1 MTEWYLINPQPTLN
15 SGFEKDE
22 FTDYAQD
29 GFDELLTETQ
39 LGKTIKFCRGKFD
52 GENFEVEVEGEGI
65 VQSETPDA
73 YTQGYKRQLLTR
85 IADKVAEY
93 KYIKYDGAIWLI
105 MTEPSDN
112 CIYDKCVL
120 HQCNYILKWQ
130 NVNTDIIYC
139 PASIENAS
147 QYNTG
152 EEGNKIL
159 MLGYNQLMA
168 YVSLDDDTV
177 VIDRNLRLFV
187 DYNKVN
193 PIPYK
198 VTRPDTVAFS
208 YGKNRVMCLVLTE
221 DQYNPKT
228 DNIDLMICDYFEIEL
243 SEASSPIEITYVG
256 NPTVRIGGSKT
267 FRVKE
272 TAVTFTMSI
281 ADMFK
286 DMVSFKQIDD
296 FSCKISVKNNEMAV
310 GANLKIIAISKN
322 GDKGELLINI
332 VGGV

>member
-39 LGKTIKFCRGKFD
+39 LGKAIKFCKGKFD
-52 GENFEVEVEGEGI
+52 GENFEVEVDGEGI

-85 IADKVAEY
+85 IADKVADY

-105 MTEPSDN
+105 MTEPADN

-130 NVNTDIIYC
+130 NTNKDIIYC

-228 DNIDLMICDYFEIEL
+228 DSIENWLCDYFKVSTVTIIY
-243 SEASSPIEITYVG
+243 SG
-256 NPTVRIGGSKT
+256 NPTIRVGGTKT
-267 FRVKE
+267 LNVDTTE
-272 TAVTFTMSI
+272 TVTWSVESDVGATI
-281 ADMFK
+281 IPDGN
-286 DMVSFKQIDD
+286 
-296 FSCKISVKNNEMAV
+296 SVKVKCPNDMSFVDKTITVKATV
-310 GANLKIIAISKN
+310 GS
-322 GDKGELLINI
+322 DVGECILTIT
-332 VGGV
+332 GGL

>member
-39 LGKTIKFCRGKFD
+39 LGKAIKFCKGKFD
-52 GENFEVEVEGEGI
+52 GENFEVEVDGEGI

-85 IADKVAEY
+85 IADKVADY

-105 MTEPSDN
+105 MTEPADN

-130 NVNTDIIYC
+130 NATKDIIYC

-228 DNIDLMICDYFEIEL
+228 DSIENWLCDYFKV
-243 SEASSPIEITYVG
+243 STVTITYSGNSTIRVG
-256 NPTVRIGGSKT
+256 GTKTLNVDTTETVTWSVESDVGATITPNGN
-267 FRVKE
+267 
-272 TAVTFTMSI
+272 
-281 ADMFK
+281 
-286 DMVSFKQIDD
+286 
-296 FSCKISVKNNEMAV
+296 SVKVKCPNDMSFVDKTITVKATV
-310 GANLKIIAISKN
+310 GSDVGECVLAIT
-322 GDKGELLINI
+322 
-332 VGGV
+332 GGV